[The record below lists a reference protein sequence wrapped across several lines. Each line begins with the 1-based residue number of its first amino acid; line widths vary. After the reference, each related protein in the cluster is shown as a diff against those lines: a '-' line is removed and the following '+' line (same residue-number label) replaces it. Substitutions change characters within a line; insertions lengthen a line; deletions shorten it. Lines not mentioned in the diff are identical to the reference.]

1 MSVKTAA
8 LCLVCVL
15 FIASPAVART
25 KRALVIGLGQYQDAT
40 WERIHGDKDVP
51 LVKHLLI
58 QDGFSD
64 IRTLVN
70 KEATKAAI
78 VAALQRL
85 ARRCDEGDA
94 VYIHFSGHGQR
105 MTDIDGDEPDGWD
118 EAWVPY
124 DACRR
129 YGYGDDGSR
138 HLSDDELAVLLTDIR
153 KNVGSKGSIVVVADA
168 CHSGDSTR
176 GGVADSDEPPVRG
189 VYDNFIIPGTPGK
202 GARRAEEQWLTL
214 SACKDYQL
222 NQEAPG
228 GYGKLTY
235 ALSQLWSKLRG
246 MDNEQVE
253 GAVVRFMQR
262 KDMQG
267 RYPQTPVL
275 SGDRQ
280 RYAFNELFTR

>member
-1 MSVKTAA
+1 MKTAA

-15 FIASPAVART
+15 FIASPAAART

-70 KEATKAAI
+70 QEATKAAI
-78 VAALQRL
+78 VAALQKL
-85 ARRCDEGDA
+85 ARRCDEGDV

-129 YGYGDDGSR
+129 YGQGDDGSK
-138 HLSDDELAVLLTDIR
+138 HLSDDELAVLLSDIR
-153 KNVGSKGSIVVVADA
+153 KSVGSKGSIVVVADA

-176 GGVADSDEPPVRG
+176 GGVVDSDEPPVRG
-189 VYDNFIIPGTPGK
+189 VYDNFVIPGTPEK

-235 ALSQLWSKLRG
+235 ALSQLWNKMRG